1 MSIKEQLT
9 QGLKDAMRNRD
20 ELRKRTFR
28 LAIAEI
34 KNAEIDS
41 RSELDEPAILAIL
54 QKEVKIRHETIEAA
68 ERAGRDDM
76 IVEAKAEIRVLE
88 EFLPQP
94 LTIQEIEEL
103 AQKAIAETGAT
114 TPREMGSVMK
124 HLVPE
129 VQGRAD
135 GKTVSQIVRKLLNG

>member
-20 ELRKRTFR
+20 ELLKRTFR

-54 QKEVKIRHETIEAA
+54 QKEVKIRLETIEAA
-68 ERAGRDDM
+68 ERAGREDM
-76 IVEAKAEIRVLE
+76 IVEAEAEIRVLE

-103 AQKAIAETGAT
+103 AQKAIAETGAAT
-114 TPREMGSVMK
+114 LREMGAVMK
-124 HLVPE
+124 HLAPQ

-135 GKTVSQIVRKLLNG
+135 GKTVSQIVRKLLSA

>member
-9 QGLKDAMRNRD
+9 QTLKDAMRNRD
-20 ELRKRTFR
+20 EIRKRTVR

-41 RSELDEPAILAIL
+41 KSELDEPAVLVIL
-54 QKEVKIRHETIEAA
+54 QKEVKARRETIEAA
-68 ERAGRDDM
+68 ERAGRSDM
-76 IVEAKAEIRVLE
+76 IEEANAEIAVLE

-94 LTIQEIEEL
+94 LTDQEIEDL
-103 AQKAIAETGAT
+103 ARTAIEATGAT
-114 TPREMGSVMK
+114 SPREMGAVMK
-124 HLVPE
+124 HLMPL

-135 GKTVSQIVRKLLNG
+135 GKTVSQIVRKLLIG

>member
-1 MSIKEQLT
+1 MSIKDQLT

-124 HLVPE
+124 LLVPE

-135 GKTVSQIVRKLLNG
+135 GKTVSQIVRKLLTG